1 MNAGIWA
8 LVVGVVFAPVAISL
22 CTLLALCAAPADLND
37 AFDDGEE
44 DLW

>member
-8 LVVGVVFAPVAISL
+8 LVVGAVCAPVAIAL

-37 AFDDGEE
+37 TFDDEE